1 MPHAE
6 FCGKGVRP
14 FSAAALTAAAAVA
27 GGDSLHVI
35 FVGRPLLI
43 EIYQNK
49 GHLPAQGTTL
59 EKNWKI
65 LRIETARTIPA

>member
-1 MPHAE
+1 MPPAE

-14 FSAAALTAAAAVA
+14 FSADALTAAAAVA
-27 GGDSLHVI
+27 GGDSLPIQNVI

-43 EIYQNK
+43 EIYENK

-59 EKNWKI
+59 EKKLENSSH
-65 LRIETARTIPA
+65 